1 VQGTTDV
8 QTMVEDAK
16 VLAAAKKD
24 SKLVI
29 IEGMNHVLKKAS
41 TQMEQLK
48 TYYDPSVPL
57 APHVIEEIATF
68 LQQVFAKPPE
78 MPVPAKQAR
87 NARQDTGPRRSS

>member
-24 SKLVI
+24 AKLVI

-41 TQMEQLK
+41 SQMETFK
-48 TYYDPSVPL
+48 AYYDPSVPL
-57 APHVIEEIATF
+57 EPRVIEETATF
-68 LQQVFAKPPE
+68 LRQAFAKP
-78 MPVPAKQAR
+78 R
-87 NARQDTGPRRSS
+87 